1 MIKRVSKKGLSPVI
15 ATVLLIGISLAI
27 ALIIFF
33 WARALIGEKTL
44 KFGNP
49 VEDSCANVEFTAEV
63 FSDGEV
69 AIENNG
75 NIAIYG
81 AEIRKKDSGTI
92 AGVGKLTKTI
102 SYGETGSENIGS
114 GTVSLDVGDEVI
126 VVPLILGE
134 AGDYKKAYTCD
145 EEHGYETSVEV

>member
-92 AGVGKLTKTI
+92 AGVGKFTKTI
-102 SYGETGSENIGS
+102 SYGETGSGDIGA
-114 GTVSLDVGDEVI
+114 SLDVEDEVI